1 MIKPQTIKIFLTVSL
16 IFGIFILASFPNL
29 GKISYWPPDTDKI
42 AMDGVFLL
50 DCVKDLPRSL
60 LHPYQYAVE
69 YYVRYPSL
77 SVGQRPLFFP
87 AVEALLYAMM
97 GLTYTAPRIG
107 ILLFLYVGMLSWVLL
122 VTKTHNIK
130 VAVLSLLLWLSNPN
144 IYIYSQNILLEIP
157 TLSMSLLTLYLLY
170 RYFSTP
176 SVRMGILLGITT
188 GLMLWTNQK
197 AAFMLPMFLLYPLC
211 SKKPKLLMTRN
222 TWILATVILL
232 FLIPLTFLSIWLGD
246 HNIALSIKDHMAP
259 RQAQMVKNGHSQ
271 LFVYLLFL
279 YQDHFSLPILSLA
292 VLGIAIAIFK
302 KDGNSVLYGLTIFC
316 VYLTFTIIS
325 VKIPR
330 YAIYWVPP
338 FCFFAA
344 LGILEIA
351 QALSRR
357 IKQRKMLITY
367 SLCSIPII
375 FQIGISFPI
384 HIYHVSGYEAAARY
398 VLKHS
403 RSPVL
408 FFNGTGNGQFSFFV
422 RKLDPEKRFMILR
435 GQKIISTSLI
445 HNDHHMT
452 VYLHNMKE
460 IHDEL
465 QRMGVQYAVV
475 ESPLETPEIP
485 AYKALMNLLQNPKFF
500 TLKKTIP
507 LKIVPPH
514 WNKDYKLLIYEN
526 RSPSP
531 INRNQP
537 LTLRLPVAGK
547 TLRVTLGEVVKFS
560 SILPSPQ
567 ISKQSPAL
575 KTDK

>member
-1 MIKPQTIKIFLTVSL
+1 MPDIPACRWDSGPFFSPTI
-16 IFGIFILASFPNL
+16 
-29 GKISYWPPDTDKI
+29 
-42 AMDGVFLL
+42 
-50 DCVKDLPRSL
+50 
-60 LHPYQYAVE
+60 
-69 YYVRYPSL
+69 
-77 SVGQRPLFFP
+77 
-87 AVEALLYAMM
+87 EALLYAMM
-97 GLTYTAPRIG
+97 GLTYMAPRIAV
-107 ILLFLYVGMLSWVLL
+107 LLFLYVGMLSWVLL

-157 TLSMSLLTLYLLY
+157 TLSMSILTLYLLY
-170 RYFSTP
+170 RYFSAP

-197 AAFMLPMFLLYPLC
+197 AVFMLPMFLLYPLC
-211 SKKPKLLMTRN
+211 SKKPKLLLARS
-222 TWILATVILL
+222 TWILAAVILL
-232 FLIPLTFLSIWLGD
+232 FLIPLTLLSIWLGA
-246 HNIALSIKDHMAP
+246 HNIALSIKNNIAP
-259 RQAQMVKNGHSQ
+259 QQAQIVQNGHSQ
-271 LFVYLLFL
+271 LLVYLYYL
-279 YQDHFSLPILSLA
+279 YHDHFSLPILSLA

-302 KDGNSVLYGLTIFC
+302 KDNNSILYGLTIFC

-330 YAIYWVPP
+330 YAIYWIPA

-344 LGILEIA
+344 LGVFEIA
-351 QALSRR
+351 HALSER
-357 IKQRKMLITY
+357 INSGKVIPY
-367 SLCSIPII
+367 VLCALPVI
-375 FQIGISFPI
+375 FQIGTTFPI

-408 FFNGTGNGQFSFFV
+408 FFNGMGNGQFSFFV

-452 VYLHNMKE
+452 VYLHNIKE
-460 IHDEL
+460 IHNEL

-485 AYKALMNLLQNPKFF
+485 AYKDLMNLLQNPEFF

-526 RSPSP
+526 RNPLP
-531 INRNQP
+531 INQNQP
-537 LTLRLPVAGK
+537 LTLHLPVAGK
-547 TLRVTLGEVVKFS
+547 TLRVTLGEMVGNK
-560 SILPSPQ
+560 
-567 ISKQSPAL
+567 
-575 KTDK
+575 DE